1 MKSSSNKKALEDL
14 YYAKHVIDRDKKNID
29 LSWTWFVGK
38 TKIEIENEINKANP
52 NFVKLEAPKKK
63 ASFIDKIAGI
73 TIHNNANADG
83 IYGQRTRYGMRDVS
97 NIQFG
102 TIDKPASPLF
112 YNGYRDMNLVKRGK
126 LKRLFKDYDDLYKKL
141 IIERKY
147 ELAQRVDKK
156 KEYLAKQMEE
166 LDNVK

>member
-83 IYGQRTRYGMRDVS
+83 IYGQRTRYGMREVS
-97 NIQFG
+97 NIQFR
-102 TIDKPASPLF
+102 TIDKNDGIDSL
-112 YNGYRDMNLVKRGK
+112 LKIGK
-126 LKRLFKDYDDLYKKL
+126 LKKSFKDYDDLYKKL
-141 IIERKY
+141 IMERKY
-147 ELAQRVDKK
+147 ELAKTVYKQIM
-156 KEYLAKQMEE
+156 YLAKQMEE

>member
-83 IYGQRTRYGMRDVS
+83 IYGQRTRYGMREVS
-97 NIQFG
+97 IIQFR
-102 TIDKPASPLF
+102 TIDKNDGIDSL
-112 YNGYRDMNLVKRGK
+112 LKRGK
-126 LKRLFKDYDDLYKKL
+126 LKKSFKDYDDLYKKL
-141 IIERKY
+141 IMERKY
-147 ELAQRVDKK
+147 E
-156 KEYLAKQMEE
+156 
-166 LDNVK
+166 

>member
-1 MKSSSNKKALEDL
+1 MKSSNNKKALEDL

-83 IYGQRTRYGMRDVS
+83 IYGQRTRYGMREVS
-97 NIQFG
+97 NIQFR
-102 TIDKPASPLF
+102 TIDKNDGIDSL
-112 YNGYRDMNLVKRGK
+112 LKRGK
-126 LKRLFKDYDDLYKKL
+126 LKKLFKDYDDLYKKL
-141 IIERKY
+141 IMERKY
-147 ELAQRVDKK
+147 ELAKTVYKQKM
-156 KEYLAKQMEE
+156 YLAKQMEE
-166 LDNVK
+166 LNNVK

>member
-83 IYGQRTRYGMRDVS
+83 IYGQRTRYGMREVS
-97 NIQFG
+97 NIQFR
-102 TIDKPASPLF
+102 TIDKNDGIDSL
-112 YNGYRDMNLVKRGK
+112 LKRGK
-126 LKRLFKDYDDLYKKL
+126 LKKSFKDYDDLYKKL
-141 IIERKY
+141 IMERKY
-147 ELAQRVDKK
+147 E
-156 KEYLAKQMEE
+156 
-166 LDNVK
+166 

>member
-83 IYGQRTRYGMRDVS
+83 IYGQRTRYGMREVS
-97 NIQFG
+97 NIQFR
-102 TIDKPASPLF
+102 TIDKNDGIDSL
-112 YNGYRDMNLVKRGK
+112 LKRGK
-126 LKRLFKDYDDLYKKL
+126 LKKSFKDYDDLYKKL
-141 IIERKY
+141 IMERKY
-147 ELAQRVDKK
+147 ELAKTVYKQIM
-156 KEYLAKQMEE
+156 YLAKQMEE